1 MSYDGIVM
9 HAMVNQLNK
18 KFQGA
23 KIQKILHPRKDEIHL
38 HLYHKGK
45 QHHILLSA
53 SGVGGSLYEIDY
65 KATQEHEPDAFCMYL
80 RKHLQGGT
88 IEKITQNKMDR
99 VVIFHVS
106 TINELGNRKN
116 KCLILEIMGKHSN
129 IILTN
134 EGQNV
139 VLISLIRVSKLMS
152 RVREVYP
159 GSPYFFIPD
168 NKINILQ
175 DFNFLDVLNSAPQH
189 LNLRKF
195 IYMTFSG
202 FSPLISSEIAYR
214 ANLDENR
221 LLSDLNEKEKENYQT
236 VFLNICEKIK
246 YSQWT
251 FTIFLNPQNVPI
263 DFHVLNLTYFG
274 EHKKVFSN
282 VSTMLQNYFSRSQI
296 KDQLKDKII
305 ALNKN
310 ILKLLEKDYNKLSVY
325 EKDLS
330 ETKEREHHKILADL
344 ISANQHL
351 ISKGQE
357 CIEVINFYSPNSELL
372 KISLDPTRSAWVNA
386 QHHYKKY
393 AKLKTAEKLLTD
405 KIPEL
410 KRNIEYLK
418 QVLYTIKSINT
429 QKELDEILN
438 ELYEQ
443 NIIKE
448 KRKLKKSNEKEMS
461 SPLEFTSS
469 EGLHILVGKNNR
481 QNDFITMKIAK
492 KGDLFFHIKNLP
504 GPHVILKTQDRTYTE
519 KSIEEAA
526 MLAAYYS
533 HHDLDVFSIDY
544 TFKKNVKK
552 PKSSKPGMVY
562 YDNQKT
568 IFTRIN
574 ENLLHNI
581 IENHENKPVK
591 KESH

>member
-1 MSYDGIVM
+1 M
-9 HAMVNQLNK
+9 
-18 KFQGA
+18 
-23 KIQKILHPRKDEIHL
+23 
-38 HLYHKGK
+38 
-45 QHHILLSA
+45 
-53 SGVGGSLYEIDY
+53 
-65 KATQEHEPDAFCMYL
+65 
-80 RKHLQGGT
+80 
-88 IEKITQNKMDR
+88 
-99 VVIFHVS
+99 
-106 TINELGNRKN
+106 
-116 KCLILEIMGKHSN
+116 
-129 IILTN
+129 
-134 EGQNV
+134 
-139 VLISLIRVSKLMS
+139 
-152 RVREVYP
+152 
-159 GSPYFFIPD
+159 
-168 NKINILQ
+168 
-175 DFNFLDVLNSAPQH
+175 
-189 LNLRKF
+189 
-195 IYMTFSG
+195 
-202 FSPLISSEIAYR
+202 
-214 ANLDENR
+214 
-221 LLSDLNEKEKENYQT
+221 
-236 VFLNICEKIK
+236 
-246 YSQWT
+246 
-251 FTIFLNPQNVPI
+251 
-263 DFHVLNLTYFG
+263 LNLTYFG

-393 AKLKTAEKLLTD
+393 AKLKTAEKLLMD

-410 KRNIEYLK
+410 KRNIEYLQ

-448 KRKLKKSNEKEMS
+448 KRKLKKSNKKEMN

-492 KGDLFFHIKNLP
+492 KGDLFFYIKNLP

-533 HHDLDVFSIDY
+533 HHDLDVFSINY

-568 IFTRIN
+568 IFIRIN

-591 KESH
+591 KEIH